1 MWALRKRFWNRIA
14 MAKFS
19 RNKPAVI
26 PIPGDDKR
34 KLKPVSLASQFSGI
48 PIPNILVA
56 DHVPADE
63 AERLK
68 HAFYEFQVAMYGVL
82 SPMED
87 GLPPIDADPQKAI
100 DEAYSSAHRDLF
112 PVPVLPDEYKN
123 RADLGHLAVAGPY
136 ACFVE
141 KAPEGGYQWDFRKLE
156 RYEHHEGLRSL
167 GVRVRFRV
175 DEPARRL
182 EAAQIECELGACKP
196 GDANWE
202 MAEKIALCAAT
213 THVSLV
219 RHFNWVHLAS
229 GAPLAMA
236 TRNSLPANH
245 PVRRLLWPHIFGTQY
260 SNELVTKG
268 QMVKGGDFETIFSFT
283 HQGMCKLFEET
294 YNEYDITTLDPT
306 LDAQRRG
313 IKHAGFE
320 TPALAN
326 RQALFDVMHAHA
338 LAYLHLYYS
347 SDQQLRADAS
357 FQSWI
362 DELQRMIP
370 GGVQKLLG
378 SPITI
383 ESAAR
388 LIAAF
393 IYLASVEHEILG
405 TGLWNYQVWTHIQ
418 PARVYKNGQR
428 EPLDVYQRLVNAN
441 FNLNVSRAQLLQDF
455 SYLAIDEQGA
465 AAFRTF
471 LSELR
476 GLQAKLEQEPFAHWK
491 IYPEILEA
499 NINA

>member
-1 MWALRKRFWNRIA
+1 MWDLRKRFWNRIA
-14 MAKFS
+14 TTKFG

-26 PIPGDDKR
+26 PIPVDDQR

-87 GLPPIDADPQKAI
+87 GLPPIDTDPKKAL
-100 DEAYSSAHRDLF
+100 DGAYSSAHRALF

-123 RADLGHLAVAGPY
+123 RADLGYLAVAGPY

-141 KAPEGGYQWDFRKLE
+141 KAPEGGYQWDFRKLD
-156 RYEHHEGLRSL
+156 RYEHHDGLRSL
-167 GVRVRFRV
+167 AVRVTFRV

-182 EAAQIECELGACKP
+182 QATQIECELGACKP
-196 GDANWE
+196 GDGNWE

-213 THVSLV
+213 THASLV
-219 RHFNWVHLAS
+219 RHFNWVHLAA

-245 PVRRLLWPHIFGTQY
+245 PVKRLLWPHIFGTQY
-260 SNELVTKG
+260 SNEIVTKG

-283 HQGMCKLFEET
+283 QKGMCKLFEET

-313 IKHAGFE
+313 IKDAGFE

-326 RQALFDVMHAHA
+326 RQAHFDVMHAHA

-347 SDQQLRADAS
+347 SDQQLRSDAS
-357 FQSWI
+357 FQS
-362 DELQRMIP
+362 
-370 GGVQKLLG
+370 
-378 SPITI
+378 
-383 ESAAR
+383 
-388 LIAAF
+388 
-393 IYLASVEHEILG
+393 
-405 TGLWNYQVWTHIQ
+405 
-418 PARVYKNGQR
+418 
-428 EPLDVYQRLVNAN
+428 
-441 FNLNVSRAQLLQDF
+441 
-455 SYLAIDEQGA
+455 
-465 AAFRTF
+465 
-471 LSELR
+471 
-476 GLQAKLEQEPFAHWK
+476 
-491 IYPEILEA
+491 
-499 NINA
+499 

>member
-68 HAFYEFQVAMYGVL
+68 
-82 SPMED
+82 
-87 GLPPIDADPQKAI
+87 
-100 DEAYSSAHRDLF
+100 
-112 PVPVLPDEYKN
+112 LPDEYKN
-123 RADLGHLAVAGPY
+123 RADLGYLAIAGPY

-202 MAEKIALCAAT
+202 IAEKIALCAAT

-326 RQALFDVMHAHA
+326 REALFDVMHAHA
-338 LAYLHLYYS
+338 LAYLRLYYS

>member
-1 MWALRKRFWNRIA
+1 MWTLRKQFWNNIA
-14 MAKFS
+14 TTKFS

-26 PIPGDDKR
+26 PVPGDDQR

-48 PIPNILVA
+48 DIPNILVS
-56 DHVPADE
+56 DHVPDDE
-63 AERLK
+63 ANSFI
-68 HAFYEFQVAMYGVL
+68 HAFYDFQVAMYTVL

-87 GLPPIDADPQKAI
+87 GLPPIDADPKKAL
-100 DEAYSSAHRDLF
+100 DEAYTNAHRALF
-112 PVPVLPDEYKN
+112 PAPVLPDEYKN
-123 RADLGHLAVAGPY
+123 RADLGNLAVAGPY

-141 KAPEGGYQWDFRKLE
+141 KAPEGGYQWDFRKLD

-167 GVRVRFRV
+167 GVRVLFRV

-182 EAAQIECELGACKP
+182 QAAEIECELGVCKP

-202 MAEKIALCAAT
+202 TAEKIALCAAT
-213 THVSLV
+213 TLASLV
-219 RHFNWVHLAS
+219 RHFNWVHLAG
-229 GAPLAMA
+229 GAPLAIA

-245 PVRRLLWPHIFGTQY
+245 PLRRLLWPHMFGTQY
-260 SNELVTKG
+260 SNELITKG
-268 QMVKGGDFETIFSFT
+268 QMVKVGDFETTFSFT
-283 HQGMCKLFEET
+283 HNGMCKLMEET

-313 IKHAGFE
+313 IKDAGFE
-320 TPALAN
+320 TPALDN
-326 RQALFDVMHAHA
+326 RQANFDVMHAHA
-338 LAYLHLYYS
+338 LAYLRLYYS
-347 SDQQLRADAS
+347 SDQQLSGDAS
-357 FQSWI
+357 VQSWV

-370 GGVQKLLG
+370 GGVQKVLG
-378 SPITI
+378 SAITI

-393 IYLASVEHEILG
+393 IYLAAVEHEILG
-405 TGLWNYQVWTHIQ
+405 TGLWNYQMWTHIQ

-441 FNLNVSRAQLLQDF
+441 FNLNVKRAQLLQDF
-455 SYLAIDEQGA
+455 SYLALDDQGA

-476 GLQAKLEQEPFAHWK
+476 QLQTKLEQEPFAHWK
-491 IYPEILEA
+491 IYPKNLEA

>member
-14 MAKFS
+14 TAKFS

-26 PIPGDDKR
+26 PIPRDDQR

-56 DHVPADE
+56 DHVPGDE
-63 AERLK
+63 TERLK

-87 GLPPIDADPQKAI
+87 GLPPIDADPKKAL
-100 DEAYSSAHRDLF
+100 DEAYSSAQRALF

-123 RADLGHLAVAGPY
+123 RADLGYLAVASPY

-156 RYEHHEGLRSL
+156 RYEHHEDLRSL

-175 DEPARRL
+175 DELARRL
-182 EAAQIECELGACKP
+182 EATEIECELGTCKP
-196 GDANWE
+196 GDTNWE
-202 MAEKIALCAAT
+202 LAEKIALCAAT
-213 THVSLV
+213 TYASLV
-219 RHFNWVHLAS
+219 RHFNWVHLAA

-236 TRNSLPANH
+236 TRNSLPADH

-268 QMVKGGDFETIFSFT
+268 QMVKGGEFDTIFSFT
-283 HQGMCKLFEET
+283 QQGMCKLFEET

-313 IKHAGFE
+313 IKDAGFE

-326 RQALFDVMHAHA
+326 RQSLFDVMHAHA
-338 LAYLHLYYS
+338 VAYLHLYYS
-347 SDQQLRADAS
+347 SDQQLGSDAS
-357 FQSWI
+357 FQSWV

-378 SPITI
+378 SAITI

-405 TGLWNYQVWTHIQ
+405 TGLWNYQMWTHIQ

-455 SYLAIDEQGA
+455 SYLAVDEKGA

-491 IYPEILEA
+491 IYPKILEA